1 MATVTMDIAELDKLR
16 QELKEQ
22 KEKQE
27 ALSKEMNDVKSD
39 KRVIVKTKPATK
51 ADFTYSFD
59 MQRYTKYHQ
68 QLTSRLGYSSH
79 TVFSEN
85 DAIREC
91 LTIYPLHNIEGQFK
105 EFINFEDAK
114 EELKAKLEEK
124 YKDELANLR
133 ASEKY
138 SDDRLRDKQ
147 KEFEE
152 AKRVLIQQHEER
164 EALKQKDIDALQK
177 KYDELESGKRE
188 LSKIQKLQETIQKLQ
203 ETIQKLEKELIKE
216 KSKSWWQKLLGK

>member
-39 KRVIVKTKPATK
+39 KRVIVRTKPATK
-51 ADFTYSFD
+51 SDFTYSFD
-59 MQRYTKYHQ
+59 MQKYNKYHQ
-68 QLTSRLGYSSH
+68 QLTSRLDYRSYTGFPESD
-79 TVFSEN
+79 V
-85 DAIREC
+85 IKEC
-91 LTIYPLHNIEGQFK
+91 LTIYPLYNIEGQFK

-124 YKDELANLR
+124 YKNELADLR

-152 AKRVLIQQHEER
+152 AKRVLIQQYEEMG
-164 EALKQKDIDALQK
+164 ALKQKDIDALQK
-177 KYDELESGKRE
+177 KYDELESGKKE
-188 LSKIQKLQETIQKLQ
+188 LSKIQKLQ